1 MKLLNKE
8 SVMQYHTISTHTTKN
23 TNIDVYNLFE
33 VKQWCLDLEVT
44 PYDLFI
50 AFKKV
55 GTSSAKIKEYFKN
68 KH

>member
-1 MKLLNKE
+1 
-8 SVMQYHTISTHTTKN
+8 MQHHNVAAHPTN
-23 TNIDVYNLFE
+23 NVNIDVYNLYE

-55 GTSSAKIKEYFKN
+55 GTSSLKIKEYFKS

>member
-1 MKLLNKE
+1 
-8 SVMQYHTISTHTTKN
+8 MQQHNISTHSTKN
-23 TNIDVYNLFE
+23 INIYNLFE

-55 GTSSAKIKEYFKN
+55 GTSSVKIKEYFNKN
-68 KH
+68 H

>member
-1 MKLLNKE
+1 
-8 SVMQYHTISTHTTKN
+8 MQHHNITTHPAKN
-23 TNIDVYNLFE
+23 LNIDVYNLFE
-33 VKQWCLDLEVT
+33 VKKWCIDLEVT

-55 GTSSAKIKEYFKN
+55 GTSSVKIKEYFKS

>member
-1 MKLLNKE
+1 
-8 SVMQYHTISTHTTKN
+8 MQQHDISTHLSKN
-23 TNIDVYNLFE
+23 VNIDVYNLFE

-55 GTSSAKIKEYFKN
+55 GTSSLKIKEYFN
-68 KH
+68 KQF

>member
-1 MKLLNKE
+1 
-8 SVMQYHTISTHTTKN
+8 MQHHTIATHPAKN
-23 TNIDVYNLFE
+23 MHIDVYNLFE

-55 GTSSAKIKEYFKN
+55 GTSAVKIKEYFK
-68 KH
+68 K